1 MDISELVGST
11 LRWVHRGL
19 YCRMLRNSVLKCMF
33 LFWVKSIFGPYTCHG
48 CLICT
53 LKHQNQTKHI
63 RELLKP
69 FKIQPYAHLIPIS
82 GHVDPVSGHVDPGF
96 GHISLLSSLSR
107 PFTLHSFFPM
117 SLSSSEVARR
127 KRRRRRGTT
136 RSPWPTAARR
146 TRRRR
151 RGLHTPRRCGGR

>member
-1 MDISELVGST
+1 MGLKSAIPHVHKSSPAKVVDGSVS
-11 LRWVHRGL
+11 LLSFR
-19 YCRMLRNSVLKCMF
+19 
-33 LFWVKSIFGPYTCHG
+33 VKSIFGPYTCHG
-48 CLICT
+48 CLICN

-96 GHISLLSSLSR
+96 GHVSLLSSLSLSR

-117 SLSSSEVARR
+117 SLSSSAVARR